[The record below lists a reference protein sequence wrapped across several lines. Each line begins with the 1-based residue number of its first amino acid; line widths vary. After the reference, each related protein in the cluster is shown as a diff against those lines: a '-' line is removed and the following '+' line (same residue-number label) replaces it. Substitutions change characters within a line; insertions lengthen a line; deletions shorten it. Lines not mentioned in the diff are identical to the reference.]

1 MNIRPLIRVLRRFPH
16 SLPAHGL
23 SEPGL
28 NFLSLSWCLQLHKI
42 ICNSMRKAGWHMGPP
57 AGVPNDI
64 IAQLNAVIGKVVNTP
79 EVKTSFNRQ
88 GLDLQTNTP
97 EEFAAFIRG
106 ELAQNAKLIRLS
118 GAKTE

>member
-1 MNIRPLIRVLRRFPH
+1 MSGYDRSTWFGVIAPT
-16 SLPAHGL
+16 
-23 SEPGL
+23 
-28 NFLSLSWCLQLHKI
+28 
-42 ICNSMRKAGWHMGPP
+42 
-57 AGVPNDI
+57 GVPRDI
-64 IAQLNAVIGKVVNTP
+64 VKPLHAVIGKVVNTP